1 MLRRHISSGLLIL
14 GAVLLAVSLGQYG
27 FMLWRQHQLQRQ
39 WNSINTPAGQQPAPG
54 RPGNAA
60 ELRLAELRLIV
71 PSIHLNDVVVR
82 GTSYEDLL
90 VAPGWLDGSPAPGAG
105 NTVIAGHRDTFFRH
119 VADLEI
125 GDAIEVDKGGRSYD
139 YQVTSR
145 RIVRPTDTGVLA
157 NTPQP
162 ELTLVTCYP
171 TYWIGPAPERLIVQA
186 ALRAGP

>member
-1 MLRRHISSGLLIL
+1 VLRRRISSGLLIL
-14 GAVLLAVSLGQYG
+14 GALLLVASLGQYG
-27 FMLWRQHQLQRQ
+27 FMFWRQHQLQRQ
-39 WNSINTPAGQQPAPG
+39 WNSINTPAGARSAADQPAGHPVSEAGLHLIIPG
-54 RPGNAA
+54 
-60 ELRLAELRLIV
+60 
-71 PSIHLNDVVVR
+71 IHLNEVVVR

-119 VADLEI
+119 VANLAP
-125 GDAIEVDKGGRSYD
+125 GDAIEVEHSGRDYT

-145 RIVRPTDTGVLA
+145 RIVQPTDTEVLD

-186 ALRAGP
+186 ALRARP